1 MEKSLRR
8 QGNQAGELIVTGSTG
23 MITYTRAADST
34 VSAKTITSS
43 IV

>member
-8 QGNQAGELIVTGSTG
+8 QGNQADKLLPEVYAALKGWSST
-23 MITYTRAADST
+23 YT
-34 VSAKTITSS
+34 VSAKTITAS